1 MGLYIAREVAKSHSG
16 RIDVISTAEDGT
28 SFTIRL
34 PRDAASKVAQ
44 PVLDAEHIDKM

>member
-16 RIDVISTAEDGT
+16 RIDVSSTAEKGT

-34 PRDAASKVAQ
+34 PRESAPQEGQ
-44 PVLDAEHIDKM
+44 PILDAEHIDKM